1 MQNPVGCWALNTECC
16 QILRGSHLTYSAGSE
31 GRDGLIRRAS
41 ASLEALLGL
50 VKSAPSTGD
59 ADKAPWGPHVRR
71 PSHVDVARLDACS
84 CGPHG

>member
-1 MQNPVGCWALNTECC
+1 MF
-16 QILRGSHLTYSAGSE
+16 
-31 GRDGLIRRAS
+31 RRAF

>member
-1 MQNPVGCWALNTECC
+1 M
-16 QILRGSHLTYSAGSE
+16 
-31 GRDGLIRRAS
+31 IRRAF

-50 VKSAPSTGD
+50 VKGAPSTGD
-59 ADKAPWGPHVRR
+59 GDNALWGPHVRR